1 MQRANRLMGHMAA
14 PQLSVNP
21 VAASRKPVVVAIT
34 GAAGNIAYSIIFMVA
49 KGEMLGFDQPIELRL
64 LDIPGMEKN
73 LQGVVMEVVDCAFP
87 LITKIVPT
95 TDYKEAFQDVEI
107 ALLIGAR
114 PRGPGMQ
121 RGDLLSANAA
131 IFEGQGKALNSY
143 ANKHV
148 KVLVVGNPAN
158 TNALI
163 AMKNAPNLSRRNF
176 TAMTRLDQ
184 NRAQAQIAQRLNVSI
199 NQVTGIV
206 VWGNHSKTQ
215 YPSIRHA
222 KVAVDGK
229 SSPVRAAVNNDAWLQ
244 KEYLETVQDR
254 GAAIIAARKSSS
266 AASAAKAAV
275 DHVREWVLGTPEGTV
290 SSMAVISDGN
300 SYGVPA
306 DLIYSFPCVCKNG
319 EWKIVT
325 GLEID
330 DYSRNLMEATAKELI
345 EERTMASAKKA

>member
-1 MQRANRLMGHMAA
+1 MQRANRLVA
-14 PQLSVNP
+14 QLTAHP
-21 VAASRKPVVVAIT
+21 VAATKKPVVVAIT

-64 LDIPGMEKN
+64 LDLPAMEKN

-87 LITKIVPT
+87 LVTKIVPT
-95 TDYKEAFQDVEI
+95 ADYKEAFQDADI

-121 RGDLLSANAA
+121 RADLLTANAA

-143 ANKHV
+143 AKKSV

-163 AMKNAPNLSRRNF
+163 AMKNAPNLPRKNF

-184 NRAQAQIAQRLNVSI
+184 NRAEAQISQRLNVPIS
-199 NQVTGIV
+199 QVTGIA

-215 YPSIRHA
+215 YPSVRHA
-222 KVAVDGK
+222 KVEVDGK
-229 SSPVRAAVNNDAWLQ
+229 TVPVRKAVNDDAWLEKQ
-244 KEYLETVQDR
+244 YLETVQDR

-275 DHVREWVLGTPEGTV
+275 DHVREWVLGTPEGAV

-306 DLIYSFPCVCKNG
+306 DLIYSFPCVCRGG
-319 EWKIVT
+319 EWQIVN

-330 DYSRNLMEATAKELI
+330 DYSRKLMEATAKELI
-345 EERTMASAKKA
+345 EERTMALAKKA

>member
-1 MQRANRLMGHMAA
+1 MHRASKLVA
-14 PQLSVNP
+14 QLTANP
-21 VAASRKPVVVAIT
+21 VAASKKPVVVAIT

-64 LDIPGMEKN
+64 LDLPAMEKN

-95 TDYKEAFQDVEI
+95 SDYKEAFQDVDV

-121 RGDLLSANAA
+121 RADLLSANAA

-143 ANKHV
+143 ASKNV
-148 KVLVVGNPAN
+148 RVLVVGNPAN

-184 NRAQAQIAQRLNVSI
+184 NRAQAQISQRVNVPIS
-199 NQVTGIV
+199 QVTGV
-206 VWGNHSKTQ
+206 AVWGNHSKTQ

-222 KVAVDGK
+222 KVVTDGK
-229 SSPVRAAVNNDAWLQ
+229 AVAVRQAVNDDAWLEKQ
-244 KEYLETVQDR
+244 YLETVQIGR
-254 GAAIIAARKSSS
+254 A
-266 AASAAKAAV
+266 
-275 DHVREWVLGTPEGTV
+275 HV
-290 SSMAVISDGN
+290 
-300 SYGVPA
+300 
-306 DLIYSFPCVCKNG
+306 
-319 EWKIVT
+319 
-325 GLEID
+325 
-330 DYSRNLMEATAKELI
+330 
-345 EERTMASAKKA
+345 